1 MARLSDIFDP
11 NVERLSILPRPA
23 GSLPS
28 EGRGSVLGKGVNYK
42 DWVAPQMLVDIVKAI
57 ETPYRALQGEEI
69 SPQEALN
76 VATNVAGGGFAASRG
91 APANALG
98 MFIGPKSS
106 AWNKANYEKAV
117 EMEKAGAR
125 PADIWR
131 ETMTARGLDQKW
143 RQEIPDTGATLD
155 MSKIPQLPSRI
166 DIANQFLF
174 QRGFVPKE
182 KVGYVGVG
190 SSENLVPAAAQKQ
203 ALDYADNYLLG
214 MEPQSIRLTSAFQ
227 HNALE
232 EAYPNLVN
240 NLKLAQETRSNV
252 RGSFDEL
259 AKKVTTGGA
268 TDITQNPL
276 QKANAARSTLLHE
289 IQHAIQKTE
298 NFGRGGSPESAK
310 LIAQAQIKS
319 ELAPLAVPY
328 ATNRKYWDDYG
339 AAARSEYMVR
349 LGDIATRDNIKP
361 RIVYGLQDWYKYGN
375 DYRREAG
382 PQPKKPGAAR
392 DEWFRGAAQF
402 IQDRNISS
410 DAKYQN
416 LPYNNLRDA
425 KNAQKRAMTQ
435 IKKTDEATQEYLKL
449 GAKQKRFDELS
460 DVEAYKRLA
469 GEAESRLTQTREKLS
484 MEERR
489 ANFPFTEQYTKPVY
503 GTSANPAPYGTKEI
517 VNPYGLDVPAKETV
531 AYTQF
536 GDAFGDPL
544 MQFIGRKPTQDPLEM
559 FIGLPKSR

>member
-28 EGRGSVLGKGVNYK
+28 EGRGSVFGKPVDYK
-42 DWVAPQMLVDIVKAI
+42 SWVAPQMLVDIVKAI

-69 SPQEALN
+69 TPQEALN
-76 VATNVAGGGFAASRG
+76 VGMNVAGGGFAASRG
-91 APANALG
+91 APTNALG

-143 RQEIPDTGATLD
+143 RQEIPDNAAVLD
-155 MSKIPQLPSRI
+155 MSKIPERRSAIGL
-166 DIANQFLF
+166 ANDLLL
-174 QRGFVPKE
+174 QRGYIPPD
-182 KVGYVGVG
+182 KVGLLGVG
-190 SSENLVPAAAQKQ
+190 SSYKLIPSEVQQK
-203 ALDYADNYLLG
+203 ALDDARLQLQTTF
-214 MEPQSIRLTSAFQ
+214 PQNVRLTSALQ

-240 NLKLAQETRSNV
+240 NLRVGREVRPDI
-252 RGSFDEL
+252 RGSFDET
-259 AKKVTTGGA
+259 KKLVTTGGA
-268 TDITQNPL
+268 THIGQTAEQQAD
-276 QKANAARSTLLHE
+276 AARSTLLHE

-319 ELAPLAVPY
+319 ELAPLAVPF
-328 ATNRKYWDDYG
+328 AANRKNWEDYG

-402 IQDRNISS
+402 IQDRNVSS

-416 LPYNNLRDA
+416 LPYDNLRDA

-435 IKKTDEATQEYLKL
+435 IKKTDEAAQKFQEL

-469 GEAESRLTQTREKLS
+469 GEAESRLTQARETLS
-484 MEERR
+484 MEGRR
-489 ANFPFTEQYTKPVY
+489 QNFPFSEQYEKTLFASPTNK
-503 GTSANPAPYGTKEI
+503 GTKTVI
-517 VNPYGLDVPAKETV
+517 NPYGLDVPAKETV

-544 MQFIGRKPTQDPLEM
+544 MQFIGKKPTQDPLEM

>member
-23 GSLPS
+23 NSLPS
-28 EGRGSVLGKGVNYK
+28 EGRGSVFGKPVDYK
-42 DWVAPQMLVDIVKAI
+42 SWVAPQMLVDIVKAI

-69 SPQEALN
+69 TPQEALN
-76 VATNVAGGGFAASRG
+76 VGMNVAGGGFAASRG
-91 APANALG
+91 APTNALG

-143 RQEIPDTGATLD
+143 RQEIPDTGAVLD

-214 MEPQSIRLTSAFQ
+214 MEPPSVRLTSAFQ

-240 NLKLAQETRSNV
+240 NLKLAQETRSDI

-268 TDITQNPL
+268 THIGQSYEDR
-276 QKANAARSTLLHE
+276 ANAARSTLLHE

-298 NFGRGGSPESAK
+298 DFGRGGSPQSAK
-310 LIAQAQIKS
+310 LIANAQIKS
-319 ELAPLAVPY
+319 ELAPLAIPF
-328 ATNRKYWDDYG
+328 ATNRKYWDELG

-361 RIVYGLQDWYKYGN
+361 RIIYSLQDWYKYGD

-402 IQDRNISS
+402 IQDRNVSS

-416 LPYNNLRDA
+416 LPYDNLRDA

-435 IKKTDEATQEYLKL
+435 IKKTDEA
-449 GAKQKRFDELS
+449 AQKFRELEGKKKTFEKMS

-489 ANFPFTEQYTKPVY
+489 ANYPFAEQYERTMYENGRPGKPERF
-503 GTSANPAPYGTKEI
+503 NQ
-517 VNPYGLDVPAKETV
+517 YGLDVPRDETV
-531 AYTQF
+531 SYTQF
-536 GDAFGDPL
+536 GDIFGDPL
-544 MQFIGRKPTQDPLEM
+544 MQFIGKKPTQDPLEM

>member
-1 MARLSDIFDP
+1 MSPPIDYTDI
-11 NVERLSILPRPA
+11 I
-23 GSLPS
+23 
-28 EGRGSVLGKGVNYK
+28 
-42 DWVAPQMLVDIVKAI
+42 APQFLVDLVKAF
-57 ETPYRALQGEEI
+57 ETPRRAAQGEEI
-69 SPQEALN
+69 TPQEAIN
-76 VATNVAGGGFAASRG
+76 VATNVAGGGFAASG
-91 APANALG
+91 SAPANALG

-106 AWNKANYEKAV
+106 AWNKPAYEKAV

-125 PADIWR
+125 PSDIWR
-131 ETMTARGLDQKW
+131 ETMTARGLDKKW
-143 RQEIPDTGATLD
+143 RQEIPDTAAVLD
-155 MSKIPQLPSRI
+155 MSKFPSVYEQI
-166 DIANQFLF
+166 M
-174 QRGFVPKE
+174 
-182 KVGYVGVG
+182 
-190 SSENLVPAAAQKQ
+190 QKK
-203 ALDYADNYLLG
+203 Y
-214 MEPQSIRLTSAFQ
+214 PRLMDVFK
-227 HNALE
+227 HDVLE

-240 NLKLAQETRSNV
+240 NLRVGKEHRTGIRGAYDQEKKL
-252 RGSFDEL
+252 
-259 AKKVTTGGA
+259 VTTGGA
-268 TDITQNPL
+268 TYVGQTADEQ
-276 QKANAARSTLLHE
+276 ANLARSTLLHE
-289 IQHAIQKTE
+289 IQHAIQQTE

-319 ELAPLAVPY
+319 ELAPLATPF

-349 LGDIATRDNIKP
+349 LGDIANRNNIKP
-361 RIVYGLQDWYKYGN
+361 RIVYSLSDWYKYGD

-435 IKKTDEATQEYLKL
+435 IKKTDEAARQFQEL
-449 GAKQKRFDELS
+449 GAKQKRFEELS
-460 DVEAYKRLA
+460 DTEAYRRLA

-489 ANFPFTEQYTKPVY
+489 ANFPFLEQYTKPVY
-503 GTSANPAPYGTKEI
+503 GTSANPAPYGTKET

-536 GDAFGDPL
+536 GDPL
-544 MQFIGRKPTQDPLEM
+544 AMFLSGKPTQDPLEM
-559 FIGLPKSR
+559 FIGFPKSR

>member
-1 MARLSDIFDP
+1 MPRLSDIFDP
-11 NVERLSILPRPA
+11 NVERLSILPRPR

-28 EGRGSVLGKGVNYK
+28 EGRGSVMSPPIDYK
-42 DWVAPQMLVDIVKAI
+42 DWIAPQFLVDIVKAF
-57 ETPYRALQGEEI
+57 ETPKRAAQGEEI
-69 SPQEALN
+69 TPQEAIN
-76 VATNVAGGGFAASRG
+76 VATNVAGGGFAASG
-91 APANALG
+91 SAPANALG

-106 AWNKANYEKAV
+106 VWNKANYEKAV

-125 PADIWR
+125 PSDIWR

-143 RQEIPDTGATLD
+143 RQEIPDTGAKLD

-214 MEPQSIRLTSAFQ
+214 MEPQSVRLTSAFQ

-240 NLKLAQETRSNV
+240 NLKLAQETRSDI

-268 TDITQNPL
+268 TNIGQTAEQ
-276 QKANAARSTLLHE
+276 QANAARSTLLHE

-298 NFGRGGSPESAK
+298 NFGRGGSPQSAK

-319 ELAPLAVPY
+319 ELAPLAVPF
-328 ATNRKYWDDYG
+328 ATNRKNWEDYG

-361 RIVYGLQDWYKYGN
+361 RIIYSLQDWYKYGN

-402 IQDRNISS
+402 IQDRNVSS

-416 LPYNNLRDA
+416 LPYDNLRDA

-435 IKKTDEATQEYLKL
+435 IKKTDEAARQFQEL

-460 DVEAYKRLA
+460 DTEAYRRLA
-469 GEAESRLTQTREKLS
+469 GEAESRLTQARETLS
-484 MEERR
+484 MEGRR
-489 ANFPFTEQYTKPVY
+489 QNFPFSEQYEKTLFASPTNK
-503 GTSANPAPYGTKEI
+503 GTKTVI
-517 VNPYGLDVPAKETV
+517 NPYGLDVPAKETV

-536 GDAFGDPL
+536 SDPL
-544 MQFIGRKPTQDPLEM
+544 AMFLKGKPTQDPLEM

>member
-1 MARLSDIFDP
+1 MPRLSDIFDP
-11 NVERLSILPRPA
+11 NVERLSILPRPR

-28 EGRGSVLGKGVNYK
+28 EGRGSVMSPPVDYK
-42 DWVAPQMLVDIVKAI
+42 DWIAPQFLVDIVKAI
-57 ETPYRALQGEEI
+57 ETPRRAAQGEEI
-69 SPQEALN
+69 TPQEALN
-76 VATNVAGGGFAASRG
+76 LGLNVAGGGFAASSG

-106 AWNKANYEKAV
+106 AWNKPAYEKAV

-125 PADIWR
+125 PSDIWR
-131 ETMTARGLDQKW
+131 ETMTARGLDNKW
-143 RQEIPDTGATLD
+143 RQEIPDTGAVLNMD
-155 MSKIPQLPSRI
+155 KIPKAPNTI
-166 DIANQFLF
+166 DVANQFLLE
-174 QRGFVPKE
+174 RGYISPD
-182 KVGYVGVG
+182 KVGVLGVG
-190 SSENLVPAAAQKQ
+190 SSYKLIPSEIQQK
-203 ALDYADNYLLG
+203 ALDYAKNKLLN
-214 MEPQSIRLTSAFQ
+214 MPPQQVRLTSALQ

-240 NLKLAQETRSNV
+240 NLRIARETRKDI
-252 RGSFDEL
+252 RGAYDQE
-259 AKKVTTGGA
+259 KKLVTTGGA
-268 TDITQNPL
+268 THIGQTADEQ
-276 QKANAARSTLLHE
+276 ANAARSTLLHE
-289 IQHAIQKTE
+289 IQHAIQQTE

-319 ELAPLAVPY
+319 ELAPLATPF

-349 LGDIATRDNIKP
+349 LGDIATRENIKP

-392 DEWFRGAAQF
+392 DEWFRGAAQY
-402 IQDRNISS
+402 IQDRNVSS

-435 IKKTDEATQEYLKL
+435 IKKTDEAARQFQEL

-460 DVEAYKRLA
+460 DTEAYRRLA
-469 GEAESRLTQTREKLS
+469 GEAESRLTQARETLS
-484 MEERR
+484 MEGRR
-489 ANFPFTEQYTKPVY
+489 QNFPFSEQYEKTLFASPTNK
-503 GTSANPAPYGTKEI
+503 GTKTVI
-517 VNPYGLDVPAKETV
+517 NPYGLDVPAKETV

-536 GDAFGDPL
+536 SDPL
-544 MQFIGRKPTQDPLEM
+544 AMFLSGKPTQDPLEM
-559 FIGLPKSR
+559 FIGLPKRK

>member
-1 MARLSDIFDP
+1 MSPPVD
-11 NVERLSILPRPA
+11 
-23 GSLPS
+23 
-28 EGRGSVLGKGVNYK
+28 YK
-42 DWVAPQMLVDIVKAI
+42 DWIAPQFLVDIVKAI
-57 ETPYRALQGEEI
+57 ETPRRAAQGEEI
-69 SPQEALN
+69 TPQEALN
-76 VATNVAGGGFAASRG
+76 LGLNVAGGGFAASSG

-106 AWNKANYEKAV
+106 AWNKPAYEKAV

-125 PADIWR
+125 PSDIWR
-131 ETMTARGLDQKW
+131 ETMTARGLDNKW
-143 RQEIPDTGATLD
+143 RQEIPDTGAVLNMD
-155 MSKIPQLPSRI
+155 KIPKAPNTI
-166 DIANQFLF
+166 DVANQFLLE
-174 QRGFVPKE
+174 RGYISPD
-182 KVGYVGVG
+182 KVGVLGVG
-190 SSENLVPAAAQKQ
+190 SSYKLIPSEIQQK
-203 ALDYADNYLLG
+203 ALDYAKNKLLN
-214 MEPQSIRLTSAFQ
+214 MPPQQVRLTSALQ

-240 NLKLAQETRSNV
+240 NLRIARETRKDI
-252 RGSFDEL
+252 RGAYDQE
-259 AKKVTTGGA
+259 KKLVTTGGA
-268 TDITQNPL
+268 THIGQTADEQ
-276 QKANAARSTLLHE
+276 ANAARSTLLHE
-289 IQHAIQKTE
+289 IQHAIQQTE

-319 ELAPLAVPY
+319 ELAPLATPF

-349 LGDIATRDNIKP
+349 LGDIATRENIKP

-392 DEWFRGAAQF
+392 DEWFRGAAQY
-402 IQDRNISS
+402 IQDRNVSS

-435 IKKTDEATQEYLKL
+435 IKKTDEAARQFQEL

-460 DVEAYKRLA
+460 DTEAYRRLA
-469 GEAESRLTQTREKLS
+469 GEAESRLTQARETLS
-484 MEERR
+484 MEGRR
-489 ANFPFTEQYTKPVY
+489 QNFPFSEQYEKTLFASPTNK
-503 GTSANPAPYGTKEI
+503 GTKTVI
-517 VNPYGLDVPAKETV
+517 NPYGLDVPAKETV

-536 GDAFGDPL
+536 SDPL
-544 MQFIGRKPTQDPLEM
+544 AMFLSGKPTQDPLEM
-559 FIGLPKSR
+559 FIGLPKRK

>member
-28 EGRGSVLGKGVNYK
+28 EGRGSVLGQGVNYK
-42 DWVAPQMLVDIVKAI
+42 SWVAPQMLVDIVKAI

-69 SPQEALN
+69 TPQEALN
-76 VATNVAGGGFAASRG
+76 VGMNVAGGGFAASRG

-143 RQEIPDTGATLD
+143 RQEIPDTGAVLD
-155 MSKIPQLPSRI
+155 MSKLPSRYEQI
-166 DIANQFLF
+166 MQ
-174 QRGFVPKE
+174 
-182 KVGYVGVG
+182 
-190 SSENLVPAAAQKQ
+190 
-203 ALDYADNYLLG
+203 
-214 MEPQSIRLTSAFQ
+214 PQNARLTSVFK
-227 HNALE
+227 HDALE

-240 NLKLAQETRSNV
+240 NLRIAKENRQDI
-252 RGSFDEL
+252 RGSFDEG
-259 AKKVTTGGA
+259 KKLVTTGGA
-268 TDITQNPL
+268 TYAGQSLDDQ
-276 QKANAARSTLLHE
+276 ANAARSTLLHE

-310 LIAQAQIKS
+310 LIANAQIKS
-319 ELAPLAVPY
+319 ELAPLAVPF
-328 ATNRKYWDDYG
+328 ATNRKNWEDYG

-402 IQDRNISS
+402 IQDRNVSS

-435 IKKTDEATQEYLKL
+435 IKKTDEAAQQFQEL

-469 GEAESRLTQTREKLS
+469 GEAESRLTQAREKLS
-484 MEERR
+484 MEERK
-489 ANFPFTEQYTKPVY
+489 ANFPFLEQYTKPVY
-503 GTSANPAPYGTKEI
+503 GTSANPAPYGTKET

-531 AYTQF
+531 SYTQF
-536 GDAFGDPL
+536 GDIFGDPL
-544 MQFIGRKPTQDPLEM
+544 MQFIGGKQTQDPLMM
-559 FIGLPKSR
+559 FIAPPKSR

>member
-1 MARLSDIFDP
+1 MSPPI
-11 NVERLSILPRPA
+11 
-23 GSLPS
+23 
-28 EGRGSVLGKGVNYK
+28 NYK
-42 DWVAPQMLVDIVKAI
+42 DWIAPQFLVDIVKAF
-57 ETPYRALQGEEI
+57 ETPRRAAQGEEI
-69 SPQEALN
+69 TPQEAIN
-76 VATNVAGGGFAASRG
+76 VAMNVAGGGMATSG
-91 APANALG
+91 SAPANAMG

-125 PADIWR
+125 PSDIWR
-131 ETMTARGLDQKW
+131 ETMTARGLDKKW
-143 RQEIPDTGATLD
+143 RQEIPDNAAVLD
-155 MSKIPQLPSRI
+155 MSKIPQSPTRI
-166 DIANQFLF
+166 ELANHFLV
-174 QRGFVPKE
+174 QRGIVPKE
-182 KVGYVGVG
+182 KAGFVGVG
-190 SSENLVPAAAQKQ
+190 SSETLVPAAAQKE
-203 ALDYADNYLLG
+203 ALDYADNWLSTF
-214 MEPQSIRLTSAFQ
+214 EPQSQKLTAAFK

-232 EAYPNLVN
+232 QAYPELTN
-240 NLKLAQETRSNV
+240 KLRVAQETRPDI
-252 RGSFDEL
+252 RGTYQERKDL
-259 AKKVTTGGA
+259 VTIGGA
-268 TDITQNPL
+268 THIGQTAE

-298 NFGRGGSPESAK
+298 DFGRGGSPESAK

-319 ELAPLAVPY
+319 ELAPLAAPF
-328 ATNRKYWDDYG
+328 ATNRKYWDEYG

-375 DYRREAG
+375 DYRRWAG

-402 IQDRNISS
+402 IQDRNVSS

-435 IKKTDEATQEYLKL
+435 IKKTDEAAQEYLKL

-469 GEAESRLTQTREKLS
+469 GEAESRLTQTREKLT

-489 ANFPFTEQYTKPVY
+489 ENFPFLEQYTKPVY
-503 GTSANPAPYGTKEI
+503 GTSTNPAPYGSKVT

-536 GDAFGDPL
+536 SDPL
-544 MQFIGRKPTQDPLEM
+544 AMFLSGKPTQDPLEM